1 MSTCSVAAAAPAHQ
15 SIFGQP
21 HCPLPQQSATA
32 HSRTY
37 KVGPI
42 NPKAQA
48 QPPPIQMQTQT
59 QPQPQPQMQHQART
73 KPAELALST
82 QTSLPALPK
91 PPRRVMAGLLSIAPE
106 LRDLILEEVLRL
118 PEREAP
124 VDPSASQDRKRR
136 KYRDDMRCSDGHD
149 IWVKEK
155 NFLAAAQKTPAI
167 MLVNRQLHAEAAAV
181 IARTKTH
188 YRLDVMYVK
197 ECGLWPTWLSVPRL
211 AHHADSIYVQ
221 FRIFDPPTDV
231 NEDWRNPRQF
241 LGGDGGPAMIVW
253 NFFAMMKD
261 YLLHGPT
268 AFESLVATKNSF
280 SVKTLILDILPP
292 PPGTKDDNLGFP
304 SGSAQG
310 SRLERFVAS
319 RMASHRWPIPPEGMK
334 HTMPAEKLAIF
345 IAGRLSSLLS
355 RHEDYGA
362 PVFHRVGSI
371 DIRVGG
377 ETRRLFDLDELL
389 DMIPTRPIKG
399 KTPEETLKQQKTIDD
414 WKATMSKKRKTW
426 G

>member
-1 MSTCSVAAAAPAHQ
+1 MSICSVAAAAPAHQ

-188 YRLDVMYVK
+188 YRLDVIF
-197 ECGLWPTWLSVPRL
+197 ES
-211 AHHADSIYVQ
+211 SILPQ
-221 FRIFDPPTDV
+221 MST
-231 NEDWRNPRQF
+231 
-241 LGGDGGPAMIVW
+241 

-304 SGSAQG
+304 PGSAQG

-319 RMASHRWPIPPEGMK
+319 RMASHRWPIPPEGLE

-389 DMIPTRPIKG
+389 DMIPTRPIKA